1 MALDPRLIATLV
13 CPVCKGP
20 VVYDEEKQTLNCPR
34 CRLGFDVS
42 NDIPNMIPEQAS
54 ALNEEQA
61 QHYNDR
67 LSKVSE

>member
-1 MALDPRLIATLV
+1 MALDPRLTATLV

-20 VVYDEEKQTLNCPR
+20 IVYDEAKQTLNCPR

-42 NDIPNMIPEQAS
+42 DDIPNMIPEQAI
-54 ALNEEQA
+54 ALSQQEADRYNE
-61 QHYNDR
+61 R